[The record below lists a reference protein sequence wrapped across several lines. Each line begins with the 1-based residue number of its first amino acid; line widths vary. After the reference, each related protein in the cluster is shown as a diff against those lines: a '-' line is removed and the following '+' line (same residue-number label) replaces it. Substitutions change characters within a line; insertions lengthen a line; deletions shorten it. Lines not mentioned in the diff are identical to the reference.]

1 MYRVCTLFKRILLV
15 TLVYVLARLILDSFT
30 KCGKLEN
37 FYKAILPSPVFRKK
51 STLYITFFL
60 NHIDY
65 LQIRLNLLNM
75 SVRTVTT
82 KRILS
87 TSTTSL
93 KSQPRHLANISQLSN
108 DEFSSLVTKAQH
120 LKQVYKSGHTSA
132 IAENHSKLL
141 GKLVA
146 LLFSKRS
153 TRTRI
158 STEGAAAFFGAQPM
172 FLGKDD
178 IQLGVNESMY
188 DTTKVI
194 SSMTSCIFA
203 RVNKHL
209 DILGLCKDSSVPII
223 NSLCD
228 KYHPLQAIADL
239 LTIKESFGGDTKG
252 LKLAWVGDANNVI
265 NDLAIASL
273 KMGINVSISIPE
285 SITFDKDVEQDAKTI
300 ATQQGLKFEI
310 VNQPQQALHN
320 ANIVV
325 TDTWISMGEELQKIA
340 KLKQFA
346 GYQIDANLIKLSQV
360 ASNWIF
366 MHCLPRH
373 QEEVADDVFYSDNSV
388 VFEEAEN
395 RLYAAMAVIEAF
407 VVNKGDLLK

>member
-1 MYRVCTLFKRILLV
+1 MFKRYFSSSMI
-15 TLVYVLARLILDSFT
+15 
-30 KCGKLEN
+30 
-37 FYKAILPSPVFRKK
+37 KK
-51 STLYITFFL
+51 TTAPKT
-60 NHIDY
+60 
-65 LQIRLNLLNM
+65 
-75 SVRTVTT
+75 TV
-82 KRILS
+82 
-87 TSTTSL
+87 
-93 KSQPRHLANISQLSN
+93 PRHLVSISQLSN
-108 DEFSSLVTKAQH
+108 EEFSALVTKAQN
-120 LKQVYKSGHTSA
+120 LKAVVKSNDTDA
-132 IAENHSKLL
+132 IKQNHDKLL

-158 STEGAAAFFGAQPM
+158 SSEGAAAHFGAQPM

-194 SSMTSCIFA
+194 SSMTSCVFA

-209 DILGLCKDSSVPII
+209 EIQELCKHSSVPII

-228 KYHPLQAIADL
+228 MYHPLQAIADIL
-239 LTIKESFGGDTKG
+239 SIKEAFGKTQG
-252 LKLAWVGDANNVI
+252 LKLAWIGDANNVI
-265 NDLAIASL
+265 NDLAIAAL
-273 KMGINVSISIPE
+273 KVGISVSVLIPE
-285 SITFDKDVEQDAKTI
+285 TITFEPTI
-300 ATQQGLKFEI
+300 VSEAEKIVSASNGAVSFEI
-310 VNQPQQALHN
+310 VNDPLKALKN
-320 ANIVV
+320 ANVVV
-325 TDTWISMGEELQKIA
+325 TDTWISMGEESEKAQ

-346 GYQIDANLIKLSQV
+346 GYQITQQMLQAGEVSGD
-360 ASNWIF
+360 WRF

-373 QEEVADDVFYSDNSV
+373 PEEVADDVFYSENSI

>member
-1 MYRVCTLFKRILLV
+1 MIMTVKSASSKR
-15 TLVYVLARLILDSFT
+15 
-30 KCGKLEN
+30 
-37 FYKAILPSPVFRKK
+37 
-51 STLYITFFL
+51 FF
-60 NHIDY
+60 
-65 LQIRLNLLNM
+65 
-75 SVRTVTT
+75 SATT
-82 KRILS
+82 
-87 TSTTSL
+87 L
-93 KSQPRHLANISQLSN
+93 KSQKPRHLVNMIQLN
-108 DEFSSLVTKAQH
+108 NEELASLVNKAAGF
-120 LKQVYKSGHTSA
+120 KKIVRSGETSPV
-132 IAENHSKLL
+132 NHQKLL

-203 RVNKHL
+203 RVNRHQ
-209 DILGLCKDSSVPII
+209 DILDLCKDSSVPII

-228 KYHPLQAIADL
+228 MYHPLQAITDI
-239 LTIKESFGGDTKG
+239 LTIKEAFGKTQG
-252 LKLAWVGDANNVI
+252 LKLAWIGDSNNVI

-273 KMGINVSISIPE
+273 RSGIDVSVSIPQGVE
-285 SITFDKDVEQDAKTI
+285 FDTEVGNKAHEIAKEQNLSFEVVHDPAVALKNADVI
-300 ATQQGLKFEI
+300 
-310 VNQPQQALHN
+310 
-320 ANIVV
+320 V
-325 TDTWISMGEELQKIA
+325 TDTWISMGQEEEKIE

-346 GYQIDANLIKLSQV
+346 GYQITPEMIANGQ
-360 ASNWIF
+360 ANSNWKF

-373 QEEVADDVFYSDNSV
+373 QEEVNDDVFYSDRSL

>member
-1 MYRVCTLFKRILLV
+1 MFKRHFSMTISKASA
-15 TLVYVLARLILDSFT
+15 LAP
-30 KCGKLEN
+30 
-37 FYKAILPSPVFRKK
+37 A
-51 STLYITFFL
+51 
-60 NHIDY
+60 
-65 LQIRLNLLNM
+65 
-75 SVRTVTT
+75 
-82 KRILS
+82 
-87 TSTTSL
+87 
-93 KSQPRHLANISQLSN
+93 PRHLVNILQLSKE
-108 DEFSSLVTKAQH
+108 EFTSLVDKAEH
-120 LKQVYKSGHTSA
+120 LKKVVKSNDVST
-132 IAENHSKLL
+132 IKKNHDKLL

-158 STEGAAAFFGAQPM
+158 STEGAAAHFGAQPM

-203 RVNKHL
+203 RVNKHQ
-209 DILGLCKDSSVPII
+209 DILDLCKDSSVPII

-228 KYHPLQAIADL
+228 KYHPLQAITDILSIREA
-239 LTIKESFGGDTKG
+239 FGKTEG

-265 NDLAIASL
+265 NDLAIAAL
-273 KMGINVSISIPE
+273 KADMSVSILIP
-285 SITFDKDVEQDAKTI
+285 SSVQFAPFV
-300 ATQQGLKFEI
+300 LKSAEEI
-310 VNQPQQALHN
+310 VNASNGKLSFEVVNDPSEALKG
-320 ANIVV
+320 ANVVV
-325 TDTWISMGEELQKIA
+325 TDTWISMGEEAEKEE

-346 GYQIDANLIKLSQV
+346 GYQITHNMLAKGGV
-360 ASNWIF
+360 SNNWRF

-373 QEEVADDVFYSDNSV
+373 AEEVSDDVFYSDNSI

-407 VVNKGDLLK
+407 VINKGDLLK

>member
-1 MYRVCTLFKRILLV
+1 
-15 TLVYVLARLILDSFT
+15 
-30 KCGKLEN
+30 
-37 FYKAILPSPVFRKK
+37 
-51 STLYITFFL
+51 
-60 NHIDY
+60 
-65 LQIRLNLLNM
+65 M
-75 SVRTVTT
+75 SVRTAVTT

-87 TSTTSL
+87 TSTTL
-93 KSQPRHLANISQLSN
+93 KSQQPRHLVNISQLSN
-108 DEFSSLVTKAQH
+108 DEFSSLIAKAHH
-120 LKQVYKSGHTSA
+120 LKQVYKSGQASS
-132 IAENHSKLL
+132 IAENHTKLL

-203 RVNKHL
+203 RVNKHS
-209 DILGLCKDSSVPII
+209 DIVGLCKDSSVPII

-239 LTIKESFGGDTKG
+239 LTIKETFGETRG

-273 KMGINVSISIPE
+273 KMGIHVSISIPE
-285 SITFDKDVEQDAKTI
+285 SISFDKDVEQDAKHL
-300 ATQQGLKFEI
+300 AAQQGVKFEI
-310 VNQPQQALHN
+310 VNQPAQALKE

-325 TDTWISMGEELQKIA
+325 TDTWISMGEESQKLA

-346 GYQIDANLIKLSQV
+346 GYQIDANLIKSSQV

-373 QEEVADDVFYSDNSV
+373 QEEVADDVFYSENSV

-395 RLYAAMAVIEAF
+395 RLYAAMAVIDAF